1 VTCSIN
7 KGKQNGNNKL
17 CHPQESSPLSFDM
30 FLPLKYS
37 TINGFLAYQHWKN
50 MFLTK
55 VFK

>member
-37 TINGFLAYQHWKN
+37 TINVFWLANNEKH
-50 MFLTK
+50 
-55 VFK
+55 VFDQSA